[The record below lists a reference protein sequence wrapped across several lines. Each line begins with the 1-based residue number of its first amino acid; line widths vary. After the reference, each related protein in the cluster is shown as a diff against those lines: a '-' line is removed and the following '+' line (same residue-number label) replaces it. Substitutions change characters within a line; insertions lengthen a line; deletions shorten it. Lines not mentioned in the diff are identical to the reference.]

1 MDWQASSRI
10 SERRFVEMR
19 LFWIE
24 AWSSQSIEIVELS
37 DFLYVWMFLPID
49 SASIDANLG
58 RPYMY
63 G

>member
-1 MDWQASSRI
+1 
-10 SERRFVEMR
+10 V
-19 LFWIE
+19 
-24 AWSSQSIEIVELS
+24 IVELS